1 MTNHNDL
8 ILVIGGTGKTGR
20 RIVHRLRDRGTGVRV
35 GSRLGDP
42 AFDWNEPAA
51 WPRLLE
57 GATAVYIA
65 YHPDLAFPG
74 AAAHIRA
81 FVTAATDAGATRVV
95 LLSGRG
101 EEAALASEDAVKAC
115 AAEWTILRS
124 AWFAQN
130 FSEHFLLEPVLSGE
144 IALPTADVAEPF
156 VDADDVAD
164 VAVAALTQPGHA
176 GHTYELTGPH
186 LLTFADAADTITRA
200 TGRKVTYVAV
210 TAEDYA
216 DAARRAGVPEEEI
229 GPLTDLFTRVLDGR
243 NAHITHDVE
252 RVLHVPAR
260 SFADYAITT
269 AGTGL
274 WHRSESAGVGR

>member
-1 MTNHNDL
+1 MTNRDDL

-20 RIVHRLRDRGTGVRV
+20 RIVRRLRDRGTGVRV

-42 AFDWNEPAA
+42 PFDWNEPST
-51 WPRLLE
+51 WPGVLA

-74 AAAHIRA
+74 AAGHIRA
-81 FVTAATDAGATRVV
+81 FVAAATDAGATRVV

-101 EEAALASEDAVKAC
+101 EEGALASEDAAKAG
-115 AAEWTILRS
+115 AAEWTIVRS

-130 FSEHFLLEPVLSGE
+130 FSEHFLLQPVMAGE
-144 IALPTADVAEPF
+144 IALPAGDVAEPF

-200 TGRKVTYVAV
+200 VGRPVTYVAV
-210 TAEDYA
+210 TPEDYA
-216 DAARRAGVPEEEI
+216 DAARRAGVPEEEV
-229 GPLTDLFTRVLDGR
+229 GTLTDLFTRVLDGR

-252 RVLHVPAR
+252 RVLHAPAR
-260 SFADYAITT
+260 SFADYAIAT
-269 AGTGL
+269 AGTDA
-274 WHRSESAGVGR
+274 WHRSASAGVGR